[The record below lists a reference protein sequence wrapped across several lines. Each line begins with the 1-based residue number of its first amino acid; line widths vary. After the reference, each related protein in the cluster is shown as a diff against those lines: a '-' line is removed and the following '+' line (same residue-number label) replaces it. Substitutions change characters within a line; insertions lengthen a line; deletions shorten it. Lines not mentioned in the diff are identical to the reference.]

1 MDAKYINRTDIIV
14 FAMSIL
20 NLIIM
25 AINTVLDSV
34 IPFYLGNVIALAIL
48 VYWGI
53 SKDVTKFLVRSLIM
67 GGMVGVIYTF
77 LDNLLAEVSIIN
89 YLRSED
95 IKLLSTPISVILFWI
110 LLITTM
116 LYIYHRLR
124 SNFNRFII
132 PSIVTGSIAFLYSLL
147 LFYLGDISR
156 QWVWNMRNPQI
167 GGDLV
172 SIGPIPLY
180 VPLALFVTF
189 FSSPYIVGVPGAP
202 KPDKDSGFFENYFKV
217 SSNVLSGGIRCTIV
231 LSLSLYGLLQLFSR
245 L

>member
-1 MDAKYINRTDIIV
+1 MDLRYINRTDIIV
-14 FAMSIL
+14 FAVSIL

-25 AINTVLDSV
+25 AINTALDSV
-34 IPFYLGNVIALAIL
+34 IPFYLGSIIALAIL
-48 VYWGI
+48 IYWGI
-53 SKDVTKFLVRSLIM
+53 SNDVTKFLIRSLIM
-67 GGMVGVIYTF
+67 GGIVSILYTF
-77 LDNLLAEVSIIN
+77 LDNLLTEVSIIN

-95 IKLLSTPISVILFWI
+95 IKLLSTPISVVLFWI
-110 LLITTM
+110 FLITTM
-116 LYIYHRLR
+116 LYLYHRLR
-124 SNFNRFII
+124 SNFSRFIV
-132 PSIVTGSIAFLYSLL
+132 PSLITGSTAFLYSLV

-156 QWVWNMRNPQI
+156 QWVWNVRNPQT

-180 VPLALFVTF
+180 VPLALFITF

-202 KPDKDSGFFENYFKV
+202 KPDKESGFFANYFKV
-217 SSNVLSGGIRCTIV
+217 SSNPLSGGIRCTIV